1 MLFLCTNFIM
11 LRLLSNII
19 LKNMGWKI
27 IGRSEF
33 PDKCIIIAAPHTSN
47 WDFVIGRSFGYMLG
61 IKVKY
66 LAKSQLFKPAF
77 GWFFTY
83 TGGIPVDRTKHNSL
97 VAFTTELFIQ
107 SKELVVGIAPEGTR
121 KRVEKWKQGFYHIA
135 IGANVPI
142 VLSFMDYKRK
152 EAGVGKILYP
162 SGDIEKDMSIIEEF
176 YRGVNPKNPEYYNPK
191 IY

>member
-1 MLFLCTNFIM
+1 MKEVISKLVLW
-11 LRLLSNII
+11 
-19 LKNMGWKI
+19 LKGWKVVGEI
-27 IGRSEF
+27 PKI
-33 PDKCIIIAAPHTSN
+33 KKYVIIAAPHTSN
-47 WDFVIGRSFGYMLG
+47 WDFVIGRCFGYMLG

-77 GWFFTY
+77 GWFFTC

-162 SGDIEKDMSIIEEF
+162 SGNIEKDMSIIEEF